1 MMTGGMSVM
10 LVYALIS
17 FILHRTHQWKHRQ
30 MLKAGKIVSGLAIDR
45 SGMGGGGG
53 RGEGAGVE
61 KKNGLHAMHV
71 QARLA
76 TRQKLRRR
84 SSN

>member
-1 MMTGGMSVM
+1 MSVV
-10 LVYALIS
+10 LVYTLIS
-17 FILHRTHQWKHRQ
+17 FILDRTHQWKHRQ
-30 MLKAGKIVSGLAIDR
+30 MLEAGKIVSGLAIDR

-53 RGEGAGVE
+53 GVRGEVE
-61 KKNGLHAMHV
+61 KKNGLHAIHV

-76 TRQKLRRR
+76 TRQKLRRL